1 MIGVQDMKPTLLLL
15 LLSTV
20 TLLSYAGPARAQAAP
35 PAADP
40 AAVPPASAGP
50 PYGAQQLPE
59 TRGTVERFTLTPRG
73 DLDGFLL
80 ADETEVHVPPH
91 LSAQLAAA
99 VRAGDPVSVRGYRSS
114 SPALVVAVA
123 VADLSTNQTAVD
135 RGPPP
140 PGFGPPSPLPPG
152 IPTPGA
158 QQASLS
164 GKVQTPLYGPR
175 GDLNGA
181 ILDDGTIVRVPP
193 PAAYQWASLLAP
205 GQTISVQ
212 GWALSTA
219 YGRVVD
225 AQAIGPAIP
234 QPGGAEIGTPP
245 VPPNPRR

>member
-1 MIGVQDMKPTLLLL
+1 LP
-15 LLSTV
+15 LSD
-20 TLLSYAGPARAQAAP
+20 ACCA
-35 PAADP
+35 
-40 AAVPPASAGP
+40 
-50 PYGAQQLPE
+50 
-59 TRGTVERFTLTPRG
+59 
-73 DLDGFLL
+73 
-80 ADETEVHVPPH
+80 
-91 LSAQLAAA
+91 
-99 VRAGDPVSVRGYRSS
+99 
-114 SPALVVAVA
+114 
-123 VADLSTNQTAVD
+123 
-135 RGPPP
+135 
-140 PGFGPPSPLPPG
+140 PG

-193 PAAYQWASLLAP
+193 PAAYQSASLLAP